1 MALVDSFLHKCKALK
16 HIKQL
21 QAQLIVSSA
30 FQSYLCRTKLLE
42 FCSISPSGDL
52 GYAVEVFRH
61 VDNHHTNEWNAIVRG
76 FAQSDEPR
84 QAVEWYV
91 TMLHQARRP
100 DALTC
105 SFALKACARMLG
117 LFEGREIHGQYIRFG
132 FEADVLL
139 QTTVI
144 DVYAKCGVLEQAQ
157 QLFDEMTRRDVP
169 TWNALITGLA
179 QGNRPRDALS
189 LFNRMRDSGVVPNE
203 ISVIGALSACSQLGA
218 ASEGKFVHAYISE
231 VRLDTNT
238 RVCNALIDMY
248 AKCGT
253 IDLACDVFNKMPDR
267 SLVSWNAII
276 MGLAMHGRGFH
287 AVQLFNQ
294 MDSSSG
300 VRPDAV
306 TYLAALCAC
315 NHAGL
320 VEEGLRIFKEMTKYG
335 VTQNIKHYGCVVDLL
350 GRAGRLEEAH
360 MMIKSMPLVPDAV
373 LWQTL
378 LGACNTYGNIDL
390 AELASEKLREMGSAS
405 DGDYVMMSNVY
416 AAYGRW
422 VDVGR
427 VREAMKV
434 NEVRKMPGC
443 SFIEV
448 DGIVHN
454 FVNGD
459 QTHSN
464 SKEIYAKLDEISI
477 RIKAFG
483 YVPGT
488 RFVLHDIGEEDKEN
502 VLLYHSEKLA
512 MAFGLV
518 TVKEGSLIQIY
529 KNLRICGDCH
539 IVFKLVSKI
548 YEREIVVRDRARFH
562 RFKEGLCSCGDY
574 W

>member
-21 QAQLIVSSA
+21 QAHLIVSSA
-30 FQSYLCRTKLLE
+30 FDNSLGRIKLLD
-42 FCSISPSGDL
+42 FCAVSPIGDL
-52 GYAVEVFRH
+52 GYAVEVFHRIETP
-61 VDNHHTNEWNAIVRG
+61 HTNEWNAIIRG
-76 FAQSDEPR
+76 FAQSDDPKRAIECYVSMCQ
-84 QAVEWYV
+84 QAC
-91 TMLHQARRP
+91 RP

-117 LFEGREIHGQYIRFG
+117 LFEGREIHGQFIRFG

-144 DVYAKCGVLEQAQ
+144 DLYAKCGHLDQAQ
-157 QLFDEMTRRDVP
+157 QLFDEMPRRDVP

-179 QGNRPRDALS
+179 QGSRPRDALS
-189 LFNRMRDSGVVPNE
+189 LFNQMRGSGVVPNE
-203 ISVIGALSACSQLGA
+203 ITVIGALSACSQLGG
-218 ASEGKFVHAYISE
+218 ASEGNSVHGYISE
-231 VRLDTNT
+231 ARFDTNT

-248 AKCGT
+248 AKCGS
-253 IDLACDVFNKMPDR
+253 IDLACDVFNQMVDR

-276 MGLAMHGRGFH
+276 MGLAMHGRGVK
-287 AVQLFNQ
+287 AVELFNQ
-294 MDSSSG
+294 MSSSG
-300 VRPDAV
+300 VQPDAV

-320 VEEGLRIFKEMTKYG
+320 VDDGLRIFKQMTRNG
-335 VTQNIKHYGCVVDLL
+335 VIHNVKHYGCVVDLL
-350 GRAGRLEEAH
+350 GRAGRLLEAH

-378 LGACNTYGNIDL
+378 LGACNTYGNIEL

-405 DGDYVMMSNVY
+405 DGDYVIMSNVY

-422 VDVGR
+422 EDVGR
-427 VREAMKV
+427 VREAMKI
-434 NEVRKMPGC
+434 NDVRKMPGC

-448 DGIVHN
+448 EGILHS
-454 FVNGD
+454 FLNGD
-459 QTHSN
+459 QTHLK
-464 SKEIYAKLDEISI
+464 SKEIYSKLDEISI
-477 RIKAFG
+477 RIKSLG
-483 YVPGT
+483 YAPRT
-488 RFVLHDIGEEDKEN
+488 WFVLHDIGEEEKEN

-512 MAFGLV
+512 MAYGLICMN
-518 TVKEGSLIQIY
+518 EGGLIQVY

-548 YEREIVVRDRARFH
+548 YEREIVVRDRSRFH
-562 RFKEGLCSCGDY
+562 RFKGGFCSCGDY